1 MGLKSKPKKGNEKKL
16 NIPTSSAAKEVNDN
30 DAGRALVGKI
40 VGNKTMEFE
49 NKDISLA
56 DIRLNPDNEIFR
68 QNDNGEDIEI
78 LAEDIK
84 RNGLL
89 HNLVVFPEQEDG
101 KTVYVLLSGERR
113 YRALMLLQ
121 EQDATWNA
129 AKNCNVVTTPL
140 SPNEKKVILYS
151 ANLQVR
157 GGLNDEA
164 VRRKAVSEFI
174 ECLQKEPY
182 NMNRVDALK
191 AIKSVSSVNPKTID
205 RDARLEDKLKGSLKE
220 LLDAKFLS
228 RSECESYLRFD
239 DEKQEEI
246 GQKYQELNAVDCH
259 GDTGEEAGKNHIEV
273 MRDTLHDT
281 FREYLFSALQQRTRA
296 EHEETYK
303 KSIEYFDSEL
313 QELKKKAEEFGI
325 IKECNTPEEVADF
338 EYDAQK
344 DATKDVA
351 KKEREAADISVSAVL
366 KTTPTII
373 KKLQRVYSNKSYEK
387 ALRHVSQES
396 RDSDIAALEEVI
408 EMATK
413 LKEKIKSVD

>member
-1 MGLKSKPKKGNEKKL
+1 MALTKKKGPVTTPKLPNIEALKKVNNNNAGAFYNDLL
-16 NIPTSSAAKEVNDN
+16 NAKH
-30 DAGRALVGKI
+30 KI
-40 VGNKTMEFE
+40 EYE
-49 NKDISLA
+49 SRDISLFN
-56 DIRLNPDNEIFR
+56 IRTNPDNEIFR
-68 QNDNGEDIEI
+68 EIDDDEDIRI
-78 LAEDIK
+78 LADDIK

-89 HNLVVFPEQEDG
+89 HNLVMFPSTEEG
-101 KTVYVLLSGERR
+101 REVYVLLSGERR
-113 YRALMLLQ
+113 YRALKLLVEEGDTSWQ
-121 EQDATWNA
+121 IVR
-129 AKNCNVVTTPL
+129 NCNIITTEL
-140 SPNEKKVILYS
+140 SDNEKKVLLYS

-273 MRDTLHDT
+273 MRDSLHDA
-281 FREYLFSALQQRTRA
+281 FREYLFDVQRQGTTKEYEA
-296 EHEETYK
+296 AYTK
-303 KSIEYFDSEL
+303 AVEYFDSTFNEF
-313 QELKKKAEEFGI
+313 KTKAEEYGE
-325 IKECNTPEEVADF
+325 IKQNSTPDEVAAVDYA
-338 EYDAQK
+338 EQIAVARDVAQK
-344 DATKDVA
+344 
-351 KKEREAADISVSAVL
+351 EHSSREKSGSMVQRTTPRVL
-366 KTTPTII
+366 KRLNLIYTSKNFERGI
-373 KKLQRVYSNKSYEK
+373 RN
-387 ALRHVSQES
+387 VSQES
-396 RDSDIAALEEVI
+396 RDADIAALNEVI
-408 EMATK
+408 EMAEK
-413 LKEKIKSVD
+413 LKEKIESVN

>member
-1 MGLKSKPKKGNEKKL
+1 MALTKKKGPVTTPKLPNIEALKKVNNNTAGAFYNDLL
-16 NIPTSSAAKEVNDN
+16 NAKH
-30 DAGRALVGKI
+30 KI
-40 VGNKTMEFE
+40 EYE
-49 NKDISLA
+49 SRDISLFN
-56 DIRLNPDNEIFR
+56 IRTNPDNEIFR
-68 QNDNGEDIEI
+68 EIDDDEDIRI
-78 LAEDIK
+78 LADDIK

-89 HNLVVFPEQEDG
+89 HNLVMFPSTEEG
-101 KTVYVLLSGERR
+101 REVYVLLSGERR
-113 YRALMLLQ
+113 YRALKLLVEEGDTSWQ
-121 EQDATWNA
+121 IVR
-129 AKNCNVVTTPL
+129 NCNVITTEL
-140 SPNEKKVILYS
+140 SDNEKKVLLYS

-228 RSECESYLRFD
+228 RSECETYLRFD
-239 DEKQEEI
+239 DDKQEEI

-259 GDTGEEAGKNHIEV
+259 GDTREEVGKNHIEV

-325 IKECNTPEEVADF
+325 IKECNTPDEVADF

-344 DATKDVA
+344 DATRDVA

-413 LKEKIKSVD
+413 LKEKIKAVD

>member
-1 MGLKSKPKKGNEKKL
+1 MALTKKKGPVTTPKLPNIEALKKVNNNNAGAFYNDLL
-16 NIPTSSAAKEVNDN
+16 NAKH
-30 DAGRALVGKI
+30 KI
-40 VGNKTMEFE
+40 EYE
-49 NKDISLA
+49 SRDISLFN
-56 DIRLNPDNEIFR
+56 IRTNPDNEIFR
-68 QNDNGEDIEI
+68 EIDDDEDIRI
-78 LAEDIK
+78 LADDIK

-89 HNLVVFPEQEDG
+89 HNLVMFPSTEEG
-101 KTVYVLLSGERR
+101 REVYVLLSGERR
-113 YRALMLLQ
+113 YRALKLLVEEGDTSWQ
-121 EQDATWNA
+121 IVR
-129 AKNCNVVTTPL
+129 NCNIITTEL
-140 SPNEKKVILYS
+140 SDNEKKVLLYS

-296 EHEETYK
+296 EHEEAYK
-303 KSIEYFDSEL
+303 NAIEYFDSEL

-325 IKECNTPEEVADF
+325 IKECNAPEEVADF
-338 EYDAQK
+338 EYDAK
-344 DATKDVA
+344 KEAAKDVA

-366 KTTPTII
+366 KATPTII
-373 KKLQRVYSNKSYEK
+373 KKLQRVYANKSYEK
-387 ALRHVSQES
+387 ALSHVSQES

-413 LKEKIKSVD
+413 LKEKIEAVD

>member
-1 MGLKSKPKKGNEKKL
+1 MALTKKKGPVTTPKLPNIEALKKVNNNNAGAFYNDLL
-16 NIPTSSAAKEVNDN
+16 NAKH
-30 DAGRALVGKI
+30 KI
-40 VGNKTMEFE
+40 EYE
-49 NKDISLA
+49 SRDISLFN
-56 DIRLNPDNEIFR
+56 IRTNPDNEIFR
-68 QNDNGEDIEI
+68 EIDDDEDIRI
-78 LAEDIK
+78 LADDIK

-89 HNLVVFPEQEDG
+89 HNLVMFPSTEEG
-101 KTVYVLLSGERR
+101 RGVYVLLSGERR
-113 YRALMLLQ
+113 YRALKLLVEEGDTSWQ
-121 EQDATWNA
+121 IVR
-129 AKNCNVVTTPL
+129 NCNVITTEL
-140 SPNEKKVILYS
+140 SDNEKKVLLYS

-164 VRRKAVSEFI
+164 VRRKAVSDFI

-344 DATKDVA
+344 DVTKDVA

-413 LKEKIKSVD
+413 LKEKIKAVD

>member
-1 MGLKSKPKKGNEKKL
+1 MALTKKKGPVTAPKLPNIEALKKVNNNNAGAFYNDLL
-16 NIPTSSAAKEVNDN
+16 NAKH
-30 DAGRALVGKI
+30 KI
-40 VGNKTMEFE
+40 EYE
-49 NKDISLA
+49 SRDISLFN
-56 DIRLNPDNEIFR
+56 IRTNPDNEIFR
-68 QNDNGEDIEI
+68 EIDDDEDIRI
-78 LAEDIK
+78 LADDIK

-89 HNLVVFPEQEDG
+89 HNLVMFPSTEEG
-101 KTVYVLLSGERR
+101 REVYVLLSGERR
-113 YRALMLLQ
+113 YRALKLLVEEGDTSWQ
-121 EQDATWNA
+121 IVR
-129 AKNCNVVTTPL
+129 NCNVITTEL
-140 SPNEKKVILYS
+140 SDNEKKVLLYS

-174 ECLQKEPY
+174 ECLQEEPY

-205 RDARLEDKLKGSLKE
+205 RDARLEDKLRGTLKE

-273 MRDTLHDT
+273 MRDTLHDA

-344 DATKDVA
+344 DAAKDVA

-413 LKEKIKSVD
+413 LKEKIKAVD

>member
-1 MGLKSKPKKGNEKKL
+1 MALTKKKGPVTTPKLPNIEALKKVNNNNAGAFYNDLL
-16 NIPTSSAAKEVNDN
+16 NAKH
-30 DAGRALVGKI
+30 KI
-40 VGNKTMEFE
+40 EYE
-49 NKDISLA
+49 SRDISLFN
-56 DIRLNPDNEIFR
+56 IRTNPDNEIFR
-68 QNDNGEDIEI
+68 EIDDDEDIRI
-78 LAEDIK
+78 LADDIK

-89 HNLVVFPEQEDG
+89 HNLVMFPSTEEG
-101 KTVYVLLSGERR
+101 REVYVLLSGERR
-113 YRALMLLQ
+113 YRALKLLVEEGDTSWQ
-121 EQDATWNA
+121 III
-129 AKNCNVVTTPL
+129 TTEL
-140 SPNEKKVILYS
+140 SDNEKKVLLYS

-164 VRRKAVSEFI
+164 VRRKAVSDFI

-413 LKEKIKSVD
+413 LKEKIKAVD

>member
-1 MGLKSKPKKGNEKKL
+1 MALTKKKGPVTTPKLPNIEALKKVNNNNAGAFYNDLL
-16 NIPTSSAAKEVNDN
+16 NAKH
-30 DAGRALVGKI
+30 KI
-40 VGNKTMEFE
+40 EYE
-49 NKDISLA
+49 SRDISLFN
-56 DIRLNPDNEIFR
+56 IRTNPDNEIFR
-68 QNDNGEDIEI
+68 EIDDDEDIRI
-78 LAEDIK
+78 LADDIK

-89 HNLVVFPEQEDG
+89 HNLVMFPSTEEG
-101 KTVYVLLSGERR
+101 REVYVLLSGERR
-113 YRALMLLQ
+113 YRALKLLVEEGDTSWQ
-121 EQDATWNA
+121 IVR
-129 AKNCNVVTTPL
+129 NCNIITTEL
-140 SPNEKKVILYS
+140 SDNEKKVLLYS

-205 RDARLEDKLKGSLKE
+205 RDARLEDKLRGTLKE

-344 DATKDVA
+344 DATNDVA

-413 LKEKIKSVD
+413 LKEKIKAVD

>member
-1 MGLKSKPKKGNEKKL
+1 MALTKKKGPVTTPKLPNIEALKKVNNNNAGAFYNDLL
-16 NIPTSSAAKEVNDN
+16 NAKH
-30 DAGRALVGKI
+30 KI
-40 VGNKTMEFE
+40 EYE
-49 NKDISLA
+49 SRDISLFN
-56 DIRLNPDNEIFR
+56 IRTNPDNEIFR
-68 QNDNGEDIEI
+68 EIDDDEDIRI
-78 LAEDIK
+78 LADDIK

-89 HNLVVFPEQEDG
+89 HNLVMFPSTEEG
-101 KTVYVLLSGERR
+101 REVYVLLSGERR
-113 YRALMLLQ
+113 YRALKLLVAEGDTSWQ
-121 EQDATWNA
+121 IVR
-129 AKNCNVVTTPL
+129 NCNIITTEL
-140 SPNEKKVILYS
+140 SDNEKKVLLYS

-205 RDARLEDKLKGSLKE
+205 RDARLEDKLRGTLKE

-239 DEKQEEI
+239 DEKQKEI

-413 LKEKIKSVD
+413 LKEKIKAVD

>member
-1 MGLKSKPKKGNEKKL
+1 MALTKKKGPVTTPKLPNIEALKKVNNNNAGAFYNDLL
-16 NIPTSSAAKEVNDN
+16 NAKH
-30 DAGRALVGKI
+30 KI
-40 VGNKTMEFE
+40 EYE
-49 NKDISLA
+49 SRDISLFN
-56 DIRLNPDNEIFR
+56 IRTNPDNEIFR
-68 QNDNGEDIEI
+68 EIDDDEDIRI
-78 LAEDIK
+78 LADDIK

-89 HNLVVFPEQEDG
+89 HNLVMFPSTEEG
-101 KTVYVLLSGERR
+101 REVYVLLSGERR
-113 YRALMLLQ
+113 YRALKLLVEEGDTSWQ
-121 EQDATWNA
+121 IVR
-129 AKNCNVVTTPL
+129 NCNIITTEL
-140 SPNEKKVILYS
+140 SDNEKKVLLYS

-344 DATKDVA
+344 DATKVVA

-413 LKEKIKSVD
+413 LKEKIKAVD

>member
-1 MGLKSKPKKGNEKKL
+1 MALTKKKGPVTTPKLPNIEALKKVNNNNAGAFYNDLL
-16 NIPTSSAAKEVNDN
+16 NAKH
-30 DAGRALVGKI
+30 KI
-40 VGNKTMEFE
+40 EYE
-49 NKDISLA
+49 SRDISLFN
-56 DIRLNPDNEIFR
+56 IRTNPDNEIFR
-68 QNDNGEDIEI
+68 EIDDDEDIRI
-78 LAEDIK
+78 LADDIK

-89 HNLVVFPEQEDG
+89 HNLVLFPSTEEG
-101 KTVYVLLSGERR
+101 REVYVLLSGERR
-113 YRALMLLQ
+113 YRALKLLVAEGDTSWQ
-121 EQDATWNA
+121 IVR
-129 AKNCNVVTTPL
+129 NCNIITTEL
-140 SPNEKKVILYS
+140 SDNEKKVLLYS

-205 RDARLEDKLKGSLKE
+205 RDARLEDKLRGTLKE

-259 GDTGEEAGKNHIEV
+259 GDTGEEVGKNHIEV

-408 EMATK
+408 DMATK
-413 LKEKIKSVD
+413 LKEKIKAVD

>member
-1 MGLKSKPKKGNEKKL
+1 MALTKKKGPVTTPKLPNIEALKKVNNNNAGAFYNDLL
-16 NIPTSSAAKEVNDN
+16 NAKHMIEYES
-30 DAGRALVGKI
+30 R
-40 VGNKTMEFE
+40 
-49 NKDISLA
+49 DISLFN
-56 DIRLNPDNEIFR
+56 IRTNPDNEIFR
-68 QNDNGEDIEI
+68 EIDDDEDIRI
-78 LAEDIK
+78 LADDIK

-89 HNLVVFPEQEDG
+89 HNLVMFPSTEEG
-101 KTVYVLLSGERR
+101 REVYVLLSGERR
-113 YRALMLLQ
+113 YRALKLLVEEGDTSWQ
-121 EQDATWNA
+121 IVR
-129 AKNCNVVTTPL
+129 NCNIITTEL
-140 SPNEKKVILYS
+140 SDNEKKVLLYS

-205 RDARLEDKLKGSLKE
+205 RDARLEDKLKGGLKA

-413 LKEKIKSVD
+413 LKEKIKAVD

>member
-1 MGLKSKPKKGNEKKL
+1 MALTKKKGPVTTPKLPNIEALKKVNNNNAGAFYNDLL
-16 NIPTSSAAKEVNDN
+16 NAKH
-30 DAGRALVGKI
+30 KI
-40 VGNKTMEFE
+40 EYE
-49 NKDISLA
+49 SRDISLFN
-56 DIRLNPDNEIFR
+56 IRTNPDNEIFR
-68 QNDNGEDIEI
+68 EIDDDEDIRI
-78 LAEDIK
+78 LADDIK

-89 HNLVVFPEQEDG
+89 HNLVMFPSTEEG
-101 KTVYVLLSGERR
+101 REVYVLLSGERR
-113 YRALMLLQ
+113 YRALKLLVEEGDTSWQ
-121 EQDATWNA
+121 IVR
-129 AKNCNVVTTPL
+129 NCNIITTEL
-140 SPNEKKVILYS
+140 SDNEKKVLLYS

-205 RDARLEDKLKGSLKE
+205 RDARLEDKLRGTLKE

-259 GDTGEEAGKNHIEV
+259 GDTGEEAGKSHIEV

-313 QELKKKAEEFGI
+313 QGLKKKAEEFGI

-408 EMATK
+408 EIATK
-413 LKEKIKSVD
+413 LKEKIKTVD

>member
-1 MGLKSKPKKGNEKKL
+1 MALTKKKGPVTTPKLPNIEALKKVNNNNAGAFYNDLL
-16 NIPTSSAAKEVNDN
+16 NAKH
-30 DAGRALVGKI
+30 KI
-40 VGNKTMEFE
+40 EYE
-49 NKDISLA
+49 SRDISLFN
-56 DIRLNPDNEIFR
+56 IRTNPDNEIFR
-68 QNDNGEDIEI
+68 EIDDDEDIRI
-78 LAEDIK
+78 LADDIK

-89 HNLVVFPEQEDG
+89 HNLVMFPSTEEG
-101 KTVYVLLSGERR
+101 REVYVLLSGERR
-113 YRALMLLQ
+113 YRALKLLVEEGDTSWQ
-121 EQDATWNA
+121 IVR
-129 AKNCNVVTTPL
+129 NCNIITTEL
-140 SPNEKKVILYS
+140 SDNEKKVLLYS

-205 RDARLEDKLKGSLKE
+205 RDARLEDKLRGTLKE

-303 KSIEYFDSEL
+303 KSIECFDSEL
-313 QELKKKAEEFGI
+313 QELKMKAEEFGI

-413 LKEKIKSVD
+413 LKEKIKAVD

>member
-1 MGLKSKPKKGNEKKL
+1 MALTKKKGPVTTPKLPNIEALKKVNNNNAGAFYNDLL
-16 NIPTSSAAKEVNDN
+16 NAKH
-30 DAGRALVGKI
+30 KI
-40 VGNKTMEFE
+40 EYE
-49 NKDISLA
+49 SRDISLFN
-56 DIRLNPDNEIFR
+56 IRTNPDNEIFR
-68 QNDNGEDIEI
+68 EIDDDEDIRI
-78 LAEDIK
+78 LADDIK

-89 HNLVVFPEQEDG
+89 HNLVMFPSTEEG
-101 KTVYVLLSGERR
+101 REVYVLLSGERR
-113 YRALMLLQ
+113 YRALKLLVEEGDTSWQ
-121 EQDATWNA
+121 IVR
-129 AKNCNVVTTPL
+129 NCNVITTEL
-140 SPNEKKVILYS
+140 SDNEKKVLLYS

-164 VRRKAVSEFI
+164 VRRKAVSDFI

-325 IKECNTPEEVADF
+325 IKECNTPEEVAGF

-413 LKEKIKSVD
+413 LKEKIKAVD

>member
-1 MGLKSKPKKGNEKKL
+1 MALTKKKGPVTTPKLPNIEALKKVNNNNAGAFYNDLL
-16 NIPTSSAAKEVNDN
+16 NAKH
-30 DAGRALVGKI
+30 KI
-40 VGNKTMEFE
+40 EYE
-49 NKDISLA
+49 SRDISLFN
-56 DIRLNPDNEIFR
+56 IRTNPDNGIFR
-68 QNDNGEDIEI
+68 EIDDDEDIRI
-78 LAEDIK
+78 LADDIK

-89 HNLVVFPEQEDG
+89 HNLVMFPSTEEG
-101 KTVYVLLSGERR
+101 REVYVLLSGERR
-113 YRALMLLQ
+113 YRALKLLVEEGDTSWQ
-121 EQDATWNA
+121 IVR
-129 AKNCNVVTTPL
+129 NCNIITTEL
-140 SPNEKKVILYS
+140 SDNEKKVLLYS

-205 RDARLEDKLKGSLKE
+205 RDARLEDKLRGTLKE

-259 GDTGEEAGKNHIEV
+259 GDTGEEVGKNHIEV

-413 LKEKIKSVD
+413 LKEKIKAVD

>member
-1 MGLKSKPKKGNEKKL
+1 MALTKKKGPVTTPKLPNIEALKKVNNNNAGAFYNDLL
-16 NIPTSSAAKEVNDN
+16 NAKH
-30 DAGRALVGKI
+30 KI
-40 VGNKTMEFE
+40 EYE
-49 NKDISLA
+49 SRDISLFN
-56 DIRLNPDNEIFR
+56 IRTNPDNEIFR
-68 QNDNGEDIEI
+68 EIDDDEDIRI
-78 LAEDIK
+78 LADDIK

-89 HNLVVFPEQEDG
+89 HNLVMFPSTEEG
-101 KTVYVLLSGERR
+101 REVYVLLSGERR
-113 YRALMLLQ
+113 YRALKLLVEEGDTSWQ
-121 EQDATWNA
+121 IVR
-129 AKNCNVVTTPL
+129 NCNIITTEL
-140 SPNEKKVILYS
+140 SDNEKKVLLYS

-205 RDARLEDKLKGSLKE
+205 RDARLEDKLKENLKE

-259 GDTGEEAGKNHIEV
+259 GNTGEEAGKNHIEV

-413 LKEKIKSVD
+413 LKEKIKAVD

>member
-1 MGLKSKPKKGNEKKL
+1 MALTKKKGPVTTPKLPNIEALKKVNNNNAGAFYNDLL
-16 NIPTSSAAKEVNDN
+16 NAKH
-30 DAGRALVGKI
+30 KI
-40 VGNKTMEFE
+40 EYE
-49 NKDISLA
+49 SRDISLFN
-56 DIRLNPDNEIFR
+56 IRTNPDNEIFR
-68 QNDNGEDIEI
+68 EIDDDEDIRI
-78 LAEDIK
+78 LADDIK

-89 HNLVVFPEQEDG
+89 HNLVLFPSTEEG
-101 KTVYVLLSGERR
+101 REVYVLLSGERR
-113 YRALMLLQ
+113 YRALKLLVAEGDTSWQ
-121 EQDATWNA
+121 IVW
-129 AKNCNVVTTPL
+129 NCNVITTEL
-140 SPNEKKVILYS
+140 SDNEKKVLLYS

-164 VRRKAVSEFI
+164 VRRKAVSDFI

-246 GQKYQELNAVDCH
+246 GQKYQELNEVDCH

-413 LKEKIKSVD
+413 LKEKIKAVD

>member
-1 MGLKSKPKKGNEKKL
+1 MALTKKKGPVTTPKLPNIEALKKVNNNNAGAFYNDLL
-16 NIPTSSAAKEVNDN
+16 NAKH
-30 DAGRALVGKI
+30 KI
-40 VGNKTMEFE
+40 EYE
-49 NKDISLA
+49 SRDISLFN
-56 DIRLNPDNEIFR
+56 IRTNPDNEIFR
-68 QNDNGEDIEI
+68 EIDDDEDIRI
-78 LAEDIK
+78 LADDIK

-89 HNLVVFPEQEDG
+89 HNLVMFPSTEEG
-101 KTVYVLLSGERR
+101 REVYVLLSGERR
-113 YRALMLLQ
+113 YRALKLLVEEGDTSWQ
-121 EQDATWNA
+121 IVR
-129 AKNCNVVTTPL
+129 NCNVITTEL
-140 SPNEKKVILYS
+140 SDNEKKVLLYS

-164 VRRKAVSEFI
+164 VRRKAVSDFI

-351 KKEREAADISVSAVL
+351 KKEMEAADISVSAVL

-408 EMATK
+408 EIATK
-413 LKEKIKSVD
+413 LKEKIKAVD

>member
-1 MGLKSKPKKGNEKKL
+1 MALTKKKGPVTTPKLPNIEALKKVNNNNAGAFYNDLL
-16 NIPTSSAAKEVNDN
+16 NAKH
-30 DAGRALVGKI
+30 KI
-40 VGNKTMEFE
+40 EYE
-49 NKDISLA
+49 SRDISLFN
-56 DIRLNPDNEIFR
+56 IRTNPDNEIFR
-68 QNDNGEDIEI
+68 EIDDDEDIRI
-78 LAEDIK
+78 LADDIK

-89 HNLVVFPEQEDG
+89 HNLVMFPSTEEG
-101 KTVYVLLSGERR
+101 REVCVLLSGERR
-113 YRALMLLQ
+113 YRALKLLVEEGDTSWQ
-121 EQDATWNA
+121 IVR
-129 AKNCNVVTTPL
+129 NCNIITTEL
-140 SPNEKKVILYS
+140 SDNEKKVLLYS

-205 RDARLEDKLKGSLKE
+205 RDARLEDKLKENLKE

-413 LKEKIKSVD
+413 LKEKIKAVD

>member
-1 MGLKSKPKKGNEKKL
+1 MALTKKKGPVTTPKLPNIEALKKVNNNSAGAFYNDLL
-16 NIPTSSAAKEVNDN
+16 NAKH
-30 DAGRALVGKI
+30 KI
-40 VGNKTMEFE
+40 EYE
-49 NKDISLA
+49 SRDISLFN
-56 DIRLNPDNEIFR
+56 IRTNPDNEIFR
-68 QNDNGEDIEI
+68 EIDDDEDIRI
-78 LAEDIK
+78 LADDIK

-89 HNLVVFPEQEDG
+89 HNLVMFPSTEEG
-101 KTVYVLLSGERR
+101 REVYVLLSGERR
-113 YRALMLLQ
+113 YRALKLLVEEGDTSWQ
-121 EQDATWNA
+121 IVR
-129 AKNCNVVTTPL
+129 NCNVITTEL
-140 SPNEKKVILYS
+140 SDNEKKVLLYS

-164 VRRKAVSEFI
+164 VRRKAVSDFI

-351 KKEREAADISVSAVL
+351 NKEREAADISVSAVL

-408 EMATK
+408 EIATK
-413 LKEKIKSVD
+413 LKEKIKAVD

>member
-1 MGLKSKPKKGNEKKL
+1 MALTKKKGPVTTPKLPNIEALKKVNNNNAGAFYNDLL
-16 NIPTSSAAKEVNDN
+16 NAKH
-30 DAGRALVGKI
+30 KI
-40 VGNKTMEFE
+40 EYE
-49 NKDISLA
+49 SRDISLFN
-56 DIRLNPDNEIFR
+56 IRTNPDNEIFR
-68 QNDNGEDIEI
+68 EIDDDEDIRI
-78 LAEDIK
+78 LADDIK

-89 HNLVVFPEQEDG
+89 HNLVMFPSTEEG
-101 KTVYVLLSGERR
+101 REVYVLLSGERR
-113 YRALMLLQ
+113 YRALKLLVEEGDTSWQ
-121 EQDATWNA
+121 IVR
-129 AKNCNVVTTPL
+129 NCNIITTEL
-140 SPNEKKVILYS
+140 SDNEKKVLLYS

-281 FREYLFSALQQRTRA
+281 FREYLFSTLQQRTRA

-325 IKECNTPEEVADF
+325 IKECNTPEEIADF

-344 DATKDVA
+344 DATKAVA
-351 KKEREAADISVSAVL
+351 EKERETADISVSAVL

-413 LKEKIKSVD
+413 LKEKIKAVD

>member
-1 MGLKSKPKKGNEKKL
+1 MALTKKKGPATTPKLPNIEALKKVNNNNAGAFYNDLL
-16 NIPTSSAAKEVNDN
+16 NAKH
-30 DAGRALVGKI
+30 KI
-40 VGNKTMEFE
+40 EYE
-49 NKDISLA
+49 SRDISLFN
-56 DIRLNPDNEIFR
+56 IRTNPDNEIFR
-68 QNDNGEDIEI
+68 EIDDDEDIRI
-78 LAEDIK
+78 LADDIK

-89 HNLVVFPEQEDG
+89 HNLVMFPSTEEG
-101 KTVYVLLSGERR
+101 REVYVLLSGERR
-113 YRALMLLQ
+113 YRALKLLVEEGDTSWQ
-121 EQDATWNA
+121 IVR
-129 AKNCNVVTTPL
+129 NCNIITTEL
-140 SPNEKKVILYS
+140 SDNEKKVLLYS

-220 LLDAKFLS
+220 LLDANFLS

-246 GQKYQELNAVDCH
+246 GQKYQELNAVDCY

-281 FREYLFSALQQRTRA
+281 FREYLFSTLQQRTRA

-325 IKECNTPEEVADF
+325 IKECNTPEEIADF

-344 DATKDVA
+344 DATKAVA
-351 KKEREAADISVSAVL
+351 KKERETADISVSAVL

-413 LKEKIKSVD
+413 LKEKIKAVD

>member
-1 MGLKSKPKKGNEKKL
+1 MALTKKKGPVTTPKLPNIEALKKVNNNNAGAFYNDLL
-16 NIPTSSAAKEVNDN
+16 NAKH
-30 DAGRALVGKI
+30 KI
-40 VGNKTMEFE
+40 EYE
-49 NKDISLA
+49 SRDISLFN
-56 DIRLNPDNEIFR
+56 IRTNPDNEIFR
-68 QNDNGEDIEI
+68 EIDDDEDIRI
-78 LAEDIK
+78 LADDIK

-89 HNLVVFPEQEDG
+89 HNLVMFPSTEEG
-101 KTVYVLLSGERR
+101 REVYVLLSGERR
-113 YRALMLLQ
+113 YRALKLLVEEGDTSWQ
-121 EQDATWNA
+121 TVR
-129 AKNCNVVTTPL
+129 NCNIITTEL
-140 SPNEKKVILYS
+140 SDNEKKVLLYS

-205 RDARLEDKLKGSLKE
+205 RDARLEDKLRGTLKE

-239 DEKQEEI
+239 DEKQGEI

-259 GDTGEEAGKNHIEV
+259 GDTGEEVGKNHIEV

-408 EMATK
+408 DMATK
-413 LKEKIKSVD
+413 LKEKIKAVD

>member
-1 MGLKSKPKKGNEKKL
+1 MALTKKKGPVTTPKLPNIEALKKVNNNNAGAFYNDLL
-16 NIPTSSAAKEVNDN
+16 NAKH
-30 DAGRALVGKI
+30 KI
-40 VGNKTMEFE
+40 EYE
-49 NKDISLA
+49 SRDISLFN
-56 DIRLNPDNEIFR
+56 IRTNPDNEIFR
-68 QNDNGEDIEI
+68 EIDDDEDIRI
-78 LAEDIK
+78 LADDIK

-89 HNLVVFPEQEDG
+89 HNLVMFPSTEEG
-101 KTVYVLLSGERR
+101 REVYVLLSGERR
-113 YRALMLLQ
+113 YRALKLLVEEGDTSWQ
-121 EQDATWNA
+121 IVR
-129 AKNCNVVTTPL
+129 NCNIITTEL
-140 SPNEKKVILYS
+140 SDNEKKVLLYS

-281 FREYLFSALQQRTRA
+281 FREYLFSTLRQRTRA

-325 IKECNTPEEVADF
+325 IKECNTPEEIADF

-344 DATKDVA
+344 DATKAVA
-351 KKEREAADISVSAVL
+351 KKERETADISVSAVL

-413 LKEKIKSVD
+413 LKEKIKAVD

>member
-1 MGLKSKPKKGNEKKL
+1 MALTKKKGPVTTPKLPNIEALKKVNNNNAGAFYNDLL
-16 NIPTSSAAKEVNDN
+16 NAKH
-30 DAGRALVGKI
+30 KI
-40 VGNKTMEFE
+40 EYE
-49 NKDISLA
+49 SRDISLFN
-56 DIRLNPDNEIFR
+56 IRTNPDNEIFR
-68 QNDNGEDIEI
+68 EIDDDEDIRI
-78 LAEDIK
+78 LADDIK

-89 HNLVVFPEQEDG
+89 HNLVMFPSTEEG
-101 KTVYVLLSGERR
+101 REVYVLLSGERR
-113 YRALMLLQ
+113 YRALKLLVEEGDTSWQ
-121 EQDATWNA
+121 IVR
-129 AKNCNVVTTPL
+129 NCNVITTEL
-140 SPNEKKVILYS
+140 SDNEKKVLLYS

-205 RDARLEDKLKGSLKE
+205 RDARLEDKLRGTLKE

-338 EYDAQK
+338 EYDAKK

-351 KKEREAADISVSAVL
+351 KKEKEAADISVSAVL

-413 LKEKIKSVD
+413 LKEKIKAVD

>member
-1 MGLKSKPKKGNEKKL
+1 MALTKKKGPVTTPKLPNIEALKKVNNNNAGAFYNDLL
-16 NIPTSSAAKEVNDN
+16 NAKH
-30 DAGRALVGKI
+30 KI
-40 VGNKTMEFE
+40 EYE
-49 NKDISLA
+49 SRDISLFN
-56 DIRLNPDNEIFR
+56 IRTNPDNEIFR
-68 QNDNGEDIEI
+68 EIDDDEDIRI
-78 LAEDIK
+78 LADDIK

-89 HNLVVFPEQEDG
+89 HNLVMFPSTEEG
-101 KTVYVLLSGERR
+101 REVYVLLSGERR
-113 YRALMLLQ
+113 YRALKLLVEEGDTSWQ
-121 EQDATWNA
+121 IVR
-129 AKNCNVVTTPL
+129 NCNIITTEL
-140 SPNEKKVILYS
+140 SDNEKKVLLYS

-205 RDARLEDKLKGSLKE
+205 RDARLEDKLKENLKE

-246 GQKYQELNAVDCH
+246 GQKYQELKAVDCH

-413 LKEKIKSVD
+413 LKEKIKAVD

>member
-1 MGLKSKPKKGNEKKL
+1 MALTKKKGPVTAPKLPNIEALKKVNNNNAGAFYNDLL
-16 NIPTSSAAKEVNDN
+16 NAKH
-30 DAGRALVGKI
+30 KI
-40 VGNKTMEFE
+40 EYE
-49 NKDISLA
+49 SRDISLFN
-56 DIRLNPDNEIFR
+56 IRTNPDNEIFR
-68 QNDNGEDIEI
+68 EIDDDEDIRI
-78 LAEDIK
+78 LADDIK

-89 HNLVVFPEQEDG
+89 HNLVMFPSTEEG
-101 KTVYVLLSGERR
+101 REVYVLLSGERR
-113 YRALMLLQ
+113 YRALKLLVEEGDTSWQ
-121 EQDATWNA
+121 IVR
-129 AKNCNVVTTPL
+129 NCNVITTEL
-140 SPNEKKVILYS
+140 SDNEKKVLLYS

-174 ECLQKEPY
+174 ECLQEEPY

-205 RDARLEDKLKGSLKE
+205 RDARLEDKLRETLKE

-281 FREYLFSALQQRTRA
+281 FREYLFSALMQRTRA

-325 IKECNTPEEVADF
+325 IKECNTPEEIADF

-413 LKEKIKSVD
+413 LKEKIKAVD

>member
-1 MGLKSKPKKGNEKKL
+1 MALTKKKGPVTTPKLPNIEALKKVNNNNAGAFYNDLL
-16 NIPTSSAAKEVNDN
+16 NAKH
-30 DAGRALVGKI
+30 KI
-40 VGNKTMEFE
+40 EYE
-49 NKDISLA
+49 SRDISLFN
-56 DIRLNPDNEIFR
+56 IRTNPDNEIFR
-68 QNDNGEDIEI
+68 EIDDDEDIRI
-78 LAEDIK
+78 LADDIK

-89 HNLVVFPEQEDG
+89 HNLVMFPSTEEG
-101 KTVYVLLSGERR
+101 KEVYVLLSGERR
-113 YRALMLLQ
+113 YRALKLLVEEGDTSWQ
-121 EQDATWNA
+121 IVR
-129 AKNCNVVTTPL
+129 NCNIITTEL
-140 SPNEKKVILYS
+140 SDNEKKVLLYS

-205 RDARLEDKLKGSLKE
+205 RDARLEDKLRGTLKE

-313 QELKKKAEEFGI
+313 QGLKKKAEEFGI

-408 EMATK
+408 EIATK
-413 LKEKIKSVD
+413 LKEKIKAVD

>member
-1 MGLKSKPKKGNEKKL
+1 MALTKKKGPVTAPKLPNIEALKKVNNNNAGAFYNDLL
-16 NIPTSSAAKEVNDN
+16 NAKH
-30 DAGRALVGKI
+30 KI
-40 VGNKTMEFE
+40 EYE
-49 NKDISLA
+49 SRDISLFN
-56 DIRLNPDNEIFR
+56 IRTNPDNEIFR
-68 QNDNGEDIEI
+68 EIDDDEDIRI
-78 LAEDIK
+78 LADDIK

-89 HNLVVFPEQEDG
+89 HNLVMFPSTEEG
-101 KTVYVLLSGERR
+101 REVYVLLSGERR
-113 YRALMLLQ
+113 YRALKLLVEEGDTSWQ
-121 EQDATWNA
+121 IVR
-129 AKNCNVVTTPL
+129 NCNIITTEL
-140 SPNEKKVILYS
+140 SDNEKKVLLYS

-205 RDARLEDKLKGSLKE
+205 RDARLEDKLRGTLKE

-259 GDTGEEAGKNHIEV
+259 GDTGEEVGKNHIEV
-273 MRDTLHDT
+273 MRDTLHET

-408 EMATK
+408 DMATK
-413 LKEKIKSVD
+413 LKEKIKAVD

>member
-1 MGLKSKPKKGNEKKL
+1 MALTKKKGPVTTPKLPNIEALKKVNNNTAGAFYNDLL
-16 NIPTSSAAKEVNDN
+16 NAKH
-30 DAGRALVGKI
+30 KI
-40 VGNKTMEFE
+40 EYE
-49 NKDISLA
+49 SRDISLFN
-56 DIRLNPDNEIFR
+56 IRTNPDNEIFR
-68 QNDNGEDIEI
+68 EIDDDEDIRI
-78 LAEDIK
+78 LADDIK

-89 HNLVVFPEQEDG
+89 HNLVMFPSTEEG
-101 KTVYVLLSGERR
+101 REVYVLLSGERR
-113 YRALMLLQ
+113 YRALKLLVEEGDTSWQ
-121 EQDATWNA
+121 IVR
-129 AKNCNVVTTPL
+129 NCNVITTEL
-140 SPNEKKVILYS
+140 SDNEKKVLLYS

-182 NMNRVDALK
+182 NMSRVDALI

-228 RSECESYLRFD
+228 RSECETYLRFD

-259 GDTGEEAGKNHIEV
+259 GDTREEAGKNHIEV
-273 MRDTLHDT
+273 MHDTLHDT

-325 IKECNTPEEVADF
+325 IKECNTPDEVADF

-344 DATKDVA
+344 DATRDVA

-413 LKEKIKSVD
+413 LKEKIKAVD

>member
-1 MGLKSKPKKGNEKKL
+1 MALTKKKGPVTTPKLPNIEALKKVNNNNAGAFYNDLL
-16 NIPTSSAAKEVNDN
+16 NAKH
-30 DAGRALVGKI
+30 KI
-40 VGNKTMEFE
+40 EYE
-49 NKDISLA
+49 NRDISLFN
-56 DIRLNPDNEIFR
+56 IRTNPDNEIFR
-68 QNDNGEDIEI
+68 EIDDDEDIRI
-78 LAEDIK
+78 LADDIK

-89 HNLVVFPEQEDG
+89 HNLVMFPSTEEG
-101 KTVYVLLSGERR
+101 REVYVLLSGERR
-113 YRALMLLQ
+113 YRALKLLVEEGDTSWQ
-121 EQDATWNA
+121 IVR
-129 AKNCNVVTTPL
+129 NCNVITTEL
-140 SPNEKKVILYS
+140 SDNEKKVLLYS

-246 GQKYQELNAVDCH
+246 CQKYQELNAVDCH

-303 KSIEYFDSEL
+303 KSIKYFDSEL

-325 IKECNTPEEVADF
+325 IKECNTPEEIADF

-413 LKEKIKSVD
+413 LKEKIKAVD

>member
-1 MGLKSKPKKGNEKKL
+1 MALTKKKGPVTTPKLPNIEALKKVNNNSAGAFYNDLL
-16 NIPTSSAAKEVNDN
+16 NAKH
-30 DAGRALVGKI
+30 KI
-40 VGNKTMEFE
+40 EYE
-49 NKDISLA
+49 SRDISLFN
-56 DIRLNPDNEIFR
+56 IRTNPDNEIFR
-68 QNDNGEDIEI
+68 EIDDDEDIRI
-78 LAEDIK
+78 LADDIK

-89 HNLVVFPEQEDG
+89 HNLVMFPSTEEG
-101 KTVYVLLSGERR
+101 REVYVLLSGERR
-113 YRALMLLQ
+113 YRALKLLVEEGDTSWQ
-121 EQDATWNA
+121 IVR
-129 AKNCNVVTTPL
+129 NCNVITTEL
-140 SPNEKKVILYS
+140 SDNEKKVLLYS

-164 VRRKAVSEFI
+164 VRRKAVSDFI

-205 RDARLEDKLKGSLKE
+205 RDARLEDKLKGSLKA
-220 LLDAKFLS
+220 LLDAKSLS

-239 DEKQEEI
+239 DEKQDEI

-413 LKEKIKSVD
+413 LKEKIKAVD

>member
-1 MGLKSKPKKGNEKKL
+1 MALTKKKGPVTTPKLPNIEALKKVNNNNAGAFYNDLL
-16 NIPTSSAAKEVNDN
+16 NAKH
-30 DAGRALVGKI
+30 KI
-40 VGNKTMEFE
+40 EYE
-49 NKDISLA
+49 SRDISLFN
-56 DIRLNPDNEIFR
+56 IRTNPDNEIFR
-68 QNDNGEDIEI
+68 EIDDDEDIRI
-78 LAEDIK
+78 LADDIK

-89 HNLVVFPEQEDG
+89 HNLVMFPSTEEG
-101 KTVYVLLSGERR
+101 REVYVLLSGERR
-113 YRALMLLQ
+113 YRALKLLVEEGDTSWQ
-121 EQDATWNA
+121 IVR
-129 AKNCNVVTTPL
+129 NCNIITTEL
-140 SPNEKKVILYS
+140 SDNEKKVLLYS

-273 MRDTLHDT
+273 MRDMLHDT

-344 DATKDVA
+344 DATKAVA

-413 LKEKIKSVD
+413 LKEKIKAVD

>member
-1 MGLKSKPKKGNEKKL
+1 MALTKKKGPVTTPKLPNIEALKKVNNNNAGAFYNDLL
-16 NIPTSSAAKEVNDN
+16 NAKH
-30 DAGRALVGKI
+30 KI
-40 VGNKTMEFE
+40 EYE
-49 NKDISLA
+49 SRDISLFN
-56 DIRLNPDNEIFR
+56 IRTNPDNEIFR
-68 QNDNGEDIEI
+68 EIDDDEDIRI
-78 LAEDIK
+78 LADDIK

-89 HNLVVFPEQEDG
+89 HNLVMFPSTEEG
-101 KTVYVLLSGERR
+101 REVYVLLSGERR
-113 YRALMLLQ
+113 YRALKLLVEEGDTSWQ
-121 EQDATWNA
+121 IVR
-129 AKNCNVVTTPL
+129 NCNVITTEL
-140 SPNEKKVILYS
+140 SDNEKKVLLYS

-164 VRRKAVSEFI
+164 VRRKAVSDFI

-344 DATKDVA
+344 DASKDVA

-413 LKEKIKSVD
+413 LKEKIKAVD

>member
-1 MGLKSKPKKGNEKKL
+1 MALTKKKGPVTTPKLPNIEALKKVNNNNAGAFYNDLL
-16 NIPTSSAAKEVNDN
+16 NAKH
-30 DAGRALVGKI
+30 KI
-40 VGNKTMEFE
+40 EYE
-49 NKDISLA
+49 SRDISLFN
-56 DIRLNPDNEIFR
+56 IRTNPDNEIFR
-68 QNDNGEDIEI
+68 EIDDDEDIRI
-78 LAEDIK
+78 LADDIK

-89 HNLVVFPEQEDG
+89 HNLVMFPSTEEG
-101 KTVYVLLSGERR
+101 REVYVLLSGERR
-113 YRALMLLQ
+113 YRALMLLVEEGDTSWQ
-121 EQDATWNA
+121 IVR
-129 AKNCNVVTTPL
+129 NCNIITTEL
-140 SPNEKKVILYS
+140 SDNEKKVLLYS

-205 RDARLEDKLKGSLKE
+205 RDARLEDKLRGTLKE

-313 QELKKKAEEFGI
+313 QGLKKKAEEFGI

-408 EMATK
+408 EIATK
-413 LKEKIKSVD
+413 LKEKIKAVD

>member
-1 MGLKSKPKKGNEKKL
+1 MALTKKKGPVTTPKLPNIEALKKVNNNNAGAFYNDLL
-16 NIPTSSAAKEVNDN
+16 NAKH
-30 DAGRALVGKI
+30 KI
-40 VGNKTMEFE
+40 EYE
-49 NKDISLA
+49 SRDISLFN
-56 DIRLNPDNEIFR
+56 IRTNPDNEIFR
-68 QNDNGEDIEI
+68 EIDDDEDIRI
-78 LAEDIK
+78 LADDIK

-89 HNLVVFPEQEDG
+89 HNLVMFPSTEEG
-101 KTVYVLLSGERR
+101 REVYVLLSGERR
-113 YRALMLLQ
+113 YRALKLLVEEGDTSWQ
-121 EQDATWNA
+121 IVR
-129 AKNCNVVTTPL
+129 NCNVITTEL
-140 SPNEKKVILYS
+140 SDNEKKVLLYS

-164 VRRKAVSEFI
+164 VRRKAVSDFI

-239 DEKQEEI
+239 DEKLDEI
-246 GQKYQELNAVDCH
+246 GQKYQELSAVDCH

-273 MRDTLHDT
+273 MRDTLHDM

-413 LKEKIKSVD
+413 LKEKIKAVD

>member
-1 MGLKSKPKKGNEKKL
+1 MALTKKKGPVTTPKLPNIEALKKVNNNNAGAFYNDLL
-16 NIPTSSAAKEVNDN
+16 NAKH
-30 DAGRALVGKI
+30 KI
-40 VGNKTMEFE
+40 EYE
-49 NKDISLA
+49 SRDISLFN
-56 DIRLNPDNEIFR
+56 IRTNPDNEIFR
-68 QNDNGEDIEI
+68 EIDDDEDIRI
-78 LAEDIK
+78 LADDIK

-89 HNLVVFPEQEDG
+89 HNLVMFPSTEEG
-101 KTVYVLLSGERR
+101 REVYVLLSGERR
-113 YRALMLLQ
+113 YRALKLLVEEGDTSWQ
-121 EQDATWNA
+121 IVR
-129 AKNCNVVTTPL
+129 NCNIITTEL
-140 SPNEKKVILYS
+140 SDNEKKVLLYS

-205 RDARLEDKLKGSLKE
+205 RDARLEDKLRGTLKE

-239 DEKQEEI
+239 DEKQEKI

-313 QELKKKAEEFGI
+313 QGLKKKAEEFGI

-408 EMATK
+408 EIATK
-413 LKEKIKSVD
+413 LKEKIKAVD

>member
-1 MGLKSKPKKGNEKKL
+1 MALTKKKGPVTAPKLPNIEALKKVNNNNAGAFYNDLL
-16 NIPTSSAAKEVNDN
+16 NAKH
-30 DAGRALVGKI
+30 KI
-40 VGNKTMEFE
+40 EYESRDM
-49 NKDISLA
+49 SLFN
-56 DIRLNPDNEIFR
+56 IRTNPDNEIFR
-68 QNDNGEDIEI
+68 EIDDDEDIRI
-78 LAEDIK
+78 LADDIK

-89 HNLVVFPEQEDG
+89 HNLVMFPSTEEG
-101 KTVYVLLSGERR
+101 REVYVLLSGERR
-113 YRALMLLQ
+113 YRALKLLVEEGDTSWQ
-121 EQDATWNA
+121 IVR
-129 AKNCNVVTTPL
+129 NCNVITTEL
-140 SPNEKKVILYS
+140 SDNEKKVLLYS

-205 RDARLEDKLKGSLKE
+205 RDARLEDKLRGTLKE

-313 QELKKKAEEFGI
+313 QGLKKKAEEFGI

-408 EMATK
+408 EIATK
-413 LKEKIKSVD
+413 LKEKIKAVD

>member
-1 MGLKSKPKKGNEKKL
+1 MALTKKKGPVTTPKLPNIEALKKVNNNNAGAFYNDLL
-16 NIPTSSAAKEVNDN
+16 NAKH
-30 DAGRALVGKI
+30 KI
-40 VGNKTMEFE
+40 EYE
-49 NKDISLA
+49 SRDISLFN
-56 DIRLNPDNEIFR
+56 IRTNPDNEIFR
-68 QNDNGEDIEI
+68 EIDDDEDIRI
-78 LAEDIK
+78 LADDIK

-89 HNLVVFPEQEDG
+89 HNLVMFPSTEEG
-101 KTVYVLLSGERR
+101 REVYVLLSGERR
-113 YRALMLLQ
+113 YRALKLLVEEGDTSWQ
-121 EQDATWNA
+121 IVR
-129 AKNCNVVTTPL
+129 NCNIITTEL
-140 SPNEKKVILYS
+140 SDNEKKVLLYS

-205 RDARLEDKLKGSLKE
+205 RDARLEDKLRGTLKE

-246 GQKYQELNAVDCH
+246 GQKYKELNAVNCN
-259 GDTGEEAGKNHIEV
+259 GDTGEEVGKNHIEV

-408 EMATK
+408 DMATK
-413 LKEKIKSVD
+413 LKEKIKAVD